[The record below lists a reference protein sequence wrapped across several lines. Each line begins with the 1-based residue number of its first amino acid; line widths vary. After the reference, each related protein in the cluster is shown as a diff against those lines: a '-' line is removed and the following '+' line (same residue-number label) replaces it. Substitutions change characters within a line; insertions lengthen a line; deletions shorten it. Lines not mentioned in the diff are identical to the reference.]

1 MTFLGLYYSV
11 PHAFRQ
17 HFLLRWVS
25 GHAVCQPKAADLLEY
40 EEESAGEQDEPQS
53 ERQHAALTRHDYASV
68 TAKAVFPGKHLPFS
82 PDSFGLV
89 LGQRSRRRRRERL
102 RIYLL
107 IFAVLHPSRR
117 SASIKHQLLR
127 GEMSRN
133 GVIPRPRPT
142 RTDRNPIGARRNAT
156 DLPARDVTRCAAAT
170 SQTRPRYMLQ

>member
-17 HFLLRWVS
+17 HLLLRWAS
-25 GHAVCQPKAADLLEY
+25 DHAVCQPKAADLLEY
-40 EEESAGEQDEPQS
+40 EEESAGEQDEPES
-53 ERQHAALTRHDYASV
+53 ERQHAALTRHNDASV
-68 TAKAVFPGKHLPFS
+68 TAEAVFPGKHLPFS

-127 GEMSRN
+127 GKMSRN
-133 GVIPRPRPT
+133 RVIPRPRPALLAN
-142 RTDRNPIGARRNAT
+142 RSQSDRRAT
-156 DLPARDVTRCAAAT
+156 KRDGFT
-170 SQTRPRYMLQ
+170 ST